1 MLILSEG
8 KWELGFWEET
18 FPTSEGWQATPCCRR
33 ALAAAVC
40 RMQEKASVTFLSKI
54 EQGLPFLSKLLPG
67 RSRPLP
73 SASPS
78 SCSVHVNPRL
88 SPAGGSSLALPC
100 ASGLC
105 SPDTPGG
112 AGPTSPAA
120 GFPHRP
126 KKFKVTPG
134 KSGDATIYLNNGALP
149 CTAALS
155 RALSQPSGRL
165 SRAYGGRGAIAEIL
179 GETPDPCMSSA

>member
-8 KWELGFWEET
+8 KRESGFWEET
-18 FPTSEGWQATPCCRR
+18 FPTPEGCQATLCCSR
-33 ALAAAVC
+33 APTAAVC

-67 RSRPLP
+67 RSHPLP
-73 SASPS
+73 SASSS

-100 ASGLC
+100 ASGLR
-105 SPDTPGG
+105 SPGAPGG
-112 AGPTSPAA
+112 AGPTSPVG
-120 GFPHRP
+120 GFPHGP

-134 KSGDATIYLNNGALP
+134 ESGDSTIYLNKGLLP
-149 CTAALS
+149 CTPALS
-155 RALSQPSGRL
+155 RALRHQTIQCLR
-165 SRAYGGRGAIAEIL
+165 
-179 GETPDPCMSSA
+179 